1 MKRSEGSIRTTHAG
15 RLPPVAP
22 AEQKDITHQVSAV
35 VNKQIE
41 LGIDCVG
48 DGEFWNGRSF
58 AYYAEQFGGVTARPL
73 KPGERASGREATR
86 ERDVFQKLYADMDRV
101 GTMFCVPGEE
111 PRHSPPH
118 KLIVTGPLKGRAT
131 DAIKREIAVFKDAL
145 TAAGGADE
153 AFICAYAPGWLDHH
167 IFNEHY
173 GSDEEFV
180 FALADALHDE
190 YRAVVDAGFILQIDD
205 PGVMTSWDMIKPE
218 PSLVEYRHHLKIR
231 IDALNHAL
239 SGIPADRVRHHF
251 CWGSWHGA
259 HTHDLPLEDV
269 IDLVLQ
275 VRAQATSFEAGN
287 VRHQHEWS
295 VWKDVKLPA
304 DKILVPGV
312 VSHATNLVEHP
323 ELIAQRIATFVEIA
337 GRENVIAGTDC
348 GLGSRLH
355 EDLVWAKLGALAEG
369 ARLASKRLWGVNS
382 NPVVDLR
389 KQMIQ

>member
-15 RLPPVAP
+15 RLPPIVP
-22 AEQKDITHQVSAV
+22 VEQKDLTQQVSAV
-35 VNKQIE
+35 VKKQLE

-58 AYYAEQFGGVTARPL
+58 AYYAQQFGGVTARPL

-86 ERDVFQKLYADMDRV
+86 ERDAFQKLYADMDRV

-118 KLIVTGPLKGRAT
+118 KLVVTGPIKGRAT
-131 DAIKREIAVFKDAL
+131 DAIKREIAVFEDSLK
-145 TAAGGADE
+145 TAGGADE
-153 AFICAYAPGWLDHH
+153 AFICVFAPGWLDHH

-180 FALADALHDE
+180 FALADALRDE

-218 PSLVEYRHHLKIR
+218 PSIAEYRHHLKLR

-259 HTHDLPLEDV
+259 HTHDLPLKDV

-295 VWKDVKLPA
+295 VWQDVELPA

-323 ELIAQRIATFVEIA
+323 ELIAQRIAVFAEIA
-337 GRENVIAGTDC
+337 GRETVIAGTDC

-369 ARLASKRLWGVNS
+369 ARLVSKRLWG
-382 NPVVDLR
+382 
-389 KQMIQ
+389 